1 MLDNRPTC
9 PYDVDMNTE
18 GNQMYPTVNDVIATL
33 FPHGPSALREQAERE
48 CRDFVEEHSEVAVF
62 PPIDQ
67 PMPDHGPEAA

>member
-1 MLDNRPTC
+1 
-9 PYDVDMNTE
+9 
-18 GNQMYPTVNDVIATL
+18 MYPTVNDVIATL